1 MVSLVIILFLVAVLV
16 SLFFGRMAEILL
28 ARMQDRA
35 NQHKMEREPVAAAH
49 HVVSRKAG

>member
-16 SLFFGRMAEILL
+16 SLFFGRIAEILVGK
-28 ARMQDRA
+28 MQDRA
-35 NQHKMEREPVAAAH
+35 NQRKAEGEPVRAAR